1 MRVTKPGGTVHM
13 LARNRIIHPSCHLET
28 AVDLGGRETD
38 PSRLEA
44 LLRLRRVRL
53 GCSDVVVR
61 EQGGDDPTGHVQL
74 DDLPLPG
81 LERLDRSTDAAVA
94 ESVRAIVRYVR
105 IMSSIP

>member
-1 MRVTKPGGTVHM
+1 M
-13 LARNRIIHPSCHLET
+13 LARNRIIHSPCYLET
-28 AVDLGGRETD
+28 AVELGGGETD
-38 PSRLEA
+38 PSRLEV

-53 GCSDVVVR
+53 GCGHVVVR

-94 ESVRAIVRYVR
+94 EPVRVVIRYVR
-105 IMSSIP
+105 IMSSIL